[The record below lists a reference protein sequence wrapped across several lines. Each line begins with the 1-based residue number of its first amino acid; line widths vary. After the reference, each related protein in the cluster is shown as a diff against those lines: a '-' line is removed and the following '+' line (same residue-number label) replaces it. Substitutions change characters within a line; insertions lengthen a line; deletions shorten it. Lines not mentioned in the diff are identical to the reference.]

1 MKETSESN
9 VWFSSTLYNDVD
21 LDTYDNKYATHRL
34 YSDHNPRL
42 GSSTAREKSSSS
54 TRQNVQKFRK
64 LQDCKTSNWNQAAI
78 YTTYSS
84 LFSAFGAWHFFEV
97 WMTPWS
103 IAHNTR
109 WSDGHGS
116 RIRCHI
122 RSNECSAM
130 KNWQP
135 KKLIMGVVLPHLG
148 MFALPQLSM
157 S

>member
-21 LDTYDNKYATHRL
+21 QTCMTT
-34 YSDHNPRL
+34 SMPPIDHIQTTTWGLGVQLQERNPQV
-42 GSSTAREKSSSS
+42 
-54 TRQNVQKFRK
+54 RQDKNVQKFRE